1 MSTGTDEAELEALAE
16 QRAQRRTD
24 RLEMLFTV
32 IMALAAIGTAWAGFE
47 SSKWGGVQSRL
58 NSEASAARTDANRKF
73 NEAGQLRTLDVVTF
87 TQWLTALNTE
97 IQTDSS
103 AFPGEGYVPNPRS
116 GSGFLYT
123 RFRDEFRPAFDA
135 WLAQQPLRNPEAPKT
150 PFVMS
155 EYRLAVQVEAEEL
168 VARAESKVSE
178 SQAASLLSDN
188 YVLTGVLFALVL
200 FFVAVGN
207 KANSRL
213 SRWLLF
219 SLSSVTFLATLGVLA
234 TFPVAF

>member
-155 EYRLAVQVEAEEL
+155 EYRLAAQVEAEEL

-219 SLSSVTFLATLGVLA
+219 GLSSVTFLATLGVLA

>member
-1 MSTGTDEAELEALAE
+1 MSAETDTANEDPSAE
-16 QRAQRRTD
+16 RAQRRTD

-47 SSKWGGVQSRL
+47 SAKWGGVQSRL

-73 NEAGQLRTLDVVTF
+73 GEAGQLRTLDVVTF

-97 IQTDSS
+97 IQSDLSL
-103 AFPGEGYVPNPRS
+103 FPGEGYVPDPAR

-123 RFRDEFRPAFDA
+123 RFRDEFKPAFDA
-135 WLAQQPLRNPEAPKT
+135 WLAQKPLRNPQAAQT
-150 PFVMS
+150 PFALP
-155 EYRLAVQVEAEEL
+155 EYRLAAQVEAEEL
-168 VARAESKVSE
+168 MAKAESRASE
-178 SQAASLLSDN
+178 SQAASELSDN

-207 KANSRL
+207 KASSRL
-213 SRWLLF
+213 SRRLLF
-219 SLSSVTFLATLGVLA
+219 VLSSVTFLATLGVLA
-234 TFPVAF
+234 TFPIAL

>member
-1 MSTGTDEAELEALAE
+1 MSAETDITNEDPSAE
-16 QRAQRRTD
+16 RAQRRTD

-73 NEAGQLRTLDVVTF
+73 NEAGELRTLDVVTF

-97 IQTDSS
+97 IQVNPS
-103 AFPGEGYVPNPRS
+103 AFPGEGYTPDPTS

-123 RFRDEFRPAFDA
+123 RFRDEFRPAFDI
-135 WLAQQPLRNPEAPKT
+135 WLAQQPLRNPEAAKT
-150 PFVMS
+150 PFALP
-155 EYRLAVQVEAEEL
+155 EYQLASQIEAEAL
-168 VARAESKVSE
+168 VARAESKASE
-178 SQAASLLSDN
+178 SQAASQLSDN

-207 KANSRL
+207 KANSKL
-213 SRWLLF
+213 SRTLLF
-219 SLSSVTFLATLGVLA
+219 GLSSLTFLATLGVLA
-234 TFPVAF
+234 TFPVAL